1 MFKKSSTNKQFDMF
15 SSPSSLMCIRESRKY
30 DDPSSWHNKFFREVT
45 SHVDEEIFRPLFA
58 EEREDG
64 RDGRPNVPIRILV
77 AMSILKE
84 GCGCSDE
91 TLFESCCFNMLYRR
105 ALGLVTLQEQCPSI
119 DSYYTLRRN
128 MAKYQDE
135 TGIDLFD
142 KCFKCITR
150 KQALEYRI
158 SGKSVRMDSK
168 LISSNIAWYS
178 RYEIIHETLMK
189 QVEKYEIEAIEDQ
202 MIREQALEFYAED
215 AQKTVYR
222 TDSETMGKRLLT
234 LGIVIDYILT
244 HTLPEGKPLLRRVFS
259 EQYDKAGDGTISVR
273 DKKKVSADSVQNPND
288 PDAKYRSKG
297 GKKVKGFST
306 NITETCD
313 EEDKPSLI
321 TCVDVEGATTADNT
335 YVESGVKGTEEVT
348 GNKVDTLHSD
358 GAYQSDGNRNYTR
371 ENDIDFVA
379 NGIQGKP
386 SRFDLEQ
393 TDGHTLEVTDKQ
405 TGEVIKAIPVKDDKW
420 KIQVTNKE
428 GKKSWRYFGRDQI
441 DNARNRREVESIP
454 FEERKKRNN
463 VEATIFQYCFHTRN
477 NKTRYRGL
485 IKHKMQALARC
496 AWINMRRL
504 LLFDLKIALQA
515 A

>member
-1 MFKKSSTNKQFDMF
+1 MF
-15 SSPSSLMCIRESRKY
+15 SSPSTMLCGRESRKY
-30 DDPSSWHNKFFREVT
+30 DDPLAWHNKFFREVT
-45 SHVDEEIFRPLFA
+45 CNIDEEIFRPLFA
-58 EEREDG
+58 EGREG
-64 RDGRPNVPIRILV
+64 GKDGRPNAPIRILI

-84 GCGCSDE
+84 GSGCSDE
-91 TLFESCCFNMLYRR
+91 ALFENCCFNMLYRS

-128 MAKYQDE
+128 MVKYQEE

-142 KCFKCITR
+142 KCFKGITR

-158 SGKSVRMDSK
+158 SGKAVRMDSK

-178 RYEIIHETLMK
+178 RYEIIHETLK
-189 QVEKYEIEAIEDQ
+189 KEVGLSEIESIEDQ
-202 MIREQALEFYAED
+202 LLREQALEFYNED

-234 LGIVIDYILT
+234 LGLVIDHILS
-244 HTLPEGKPLLRRVFS
+244 HTIAEDKPLLRRVFS
-259 EQYDKAGDGTISVR
+259 EQYDKAEDGTVSVR
-273 DKKKVSADSVQNPND
+273 DKKQVSAKSVQNPND
-288 PDAKYRSKG
+288 PDAEYRGKA

-313 EEDKPSLI
+313 EEGKPNII
-321 TCVDVEGATTADNT
+321 THVDVEGATTADNT
-335 YVESGVKGTEEVT
+335 YVESGVKGSEEVT
-348 GNKVDTLHSD
+348 GNKVETLHSD
-358 GAYQSDGNRNYTR
+358 GAYQSEDNRKFTA

-393 TDGHTLEVTDKQ
+393 TDDNALQVTDKR
-405 TGEVIKAIPVKDDKW
+405 TGEVINAIPVNDGMW
-420 KIQVTNKE
+420 KIQTENKE
-428 GKKSWRYFGRDQI
+428 GKKCWRYFGREQI
-441 DNARNRREVESIP
+441 AKAKTRKEVESIP
-454 FEERKKRNN
+454 FDERKKRNN

-485 IKHKMQALARC
+485 VKHKMQALARC
-496 AWINMRRL
+496 AWINVRRL
-504 LLFDLKIALQA
+504 LLFDLKIALQRA
-515 A
+515 